1 MKKMNKNFNAM
12 PFELR
17 GKWSYRIRSLL
28 YLYWSLIYVS
38 FRRLIKGPR
47 LPKWNWAFEVS
58 TYFAKIQSVI
68 AFDMPNI
75 MDGRAYEDSLIFTS
89 AAVAKTQIETVSEPV
104 KGQWFTPNSG
114 TRDVTML
121 YLHGGGYAF
130 YSKSHENLIALVAG
144 AAGAKTFAPDYRLIP
159 EHPFPAQLEDALA
172 AYRWLLETGVKPE
185 RLVVCGDS
193 AGGNLTLA
201 LLLALRDSKSPL
213 PTLGICIAPWTDVGN
228 SGDSLKG
235 NEPYDWVE
243 KRMTLKWAEWF
254 CKDADPHYPIISPI
268 NADLRGLPPIYI
280 QAGDAE
286 ILYDMIQSFSDKAQA
301 QGANVKLDVWQNMN
315 HDFQA
320 FGDIIPESNEALQRI
335 GQVIS
340 EIVHSR

>member
-1 MKKMNKNFNAM
+1 MNKNFNAM
-12 PFELR
+12 PFTLH
-17 GKWSYRIRSLL
+17 GKWSYRLQSLFN
-28 YLYWSLIYVS
+28 LYWSLIYVS
-38 FRRLIKGPR
+38 IRRLVKGPR
-47 LPKWNWAFEVS
+47 LPKWNWMFEVS
-58 TYFAKIQSVI
+58 THFAKMQSMI

-75 MDGRAYEDSLIFTS
+75 SDGREYEDALVMAS
-89 AAVAKTQIETVSEPV
+89 AAVAQTNIEPV
-104 KGQWFTPNSG
+104 TTPIKGHWFTPKAG
-114 TRDVTML
+114 AQDVTML

-130 YSKSHENLIALVAG
+130 YSKAHENLIALVTL
-144 AAGAKTFAPDYRLIP
+144 AAKSKTFALDYRLIP

-172 AYRWLLETGVKPE
+172 AYRWLLETGIKPE

-213 PTLGICIAPWTDVGN
+213 PALGICIAPWTDVGN

-243 KRMTLKWAEWF
+243 KRMTLQWAEWF
-254 CKDADPHYPIISPI
+254 CKNESPEHPIVSPI
-268 NADLRGLPPIYI
+268 YADLRGLPPIYI

-286 ILYDMIQSFSDKAQA
+286 ILYDMIRDFAEKAQLK
-301 QGANVKLDVWQNMN
+301 GANVKLDVWKNMN

-320 FGDIIPESNEALQRI
+320 FSGIIPESDEALQRI

-340 EIVHSR
+340 ETVSVR